1 MEIVQVNSIKAW
13 LLAAR
18 PKTLAG
24 AATPVLLGCALAYAD
39 SCFQMTPALLCFAF
53 AFLMQ
58 IDANFIND
66 YFDYLKGSDRED
78 RLGPERACAQGWIT
92 LNAMR
97 KGIALTTATA
107 CLAGLCLLA
116 YGGIEMIPV
125 GILCVLFAFLY
136 TAGPYP
142 LAYHGWGDILVIV
155 FFGFVPV
162 GCTYYVMCRDWT
174 WNVTL
179 ASLACGLIIDT
190 LLMVNNYRDRDQ
202 DAKSGKKTIVV
213 RWGANAGQQ
222 LYLFLGLA
230 AAWLCLL
237 FIPTGHIWA
246 ALLPQIYL
254 LPHFMAWQRMVKIK
268 QGKRIKQHIGRNLP
282 QYAAIRRITSI
293 RPYPIIFQ
301 QDLARRYFPIKRN
314 KSFRFLYQ
322 YSGIS
327 GNALLPARKSQFL
340 CSGSLYGN
348 IIHINP
354 HQMSKYQLHFRNP
367 RFQFRTFSTNRC
379 VHITYFI
386 SFCSNQVHRFSQ

>member
-18 PKTLAG
+18 PKTFAG

-39 SCFQMTPALLCFAF
+39 SCFQMTPALLCFLF

-125 GILCVLFAFLY
+125 GILCILFAFLY

-162 GCTYYVMCRDWT
+162 GCTYYVMCRSWT

-246 ALLPQIYL
+246 ALLPQLYL

-268 QGKRIKQHIGRNLP
+268 KGKELNSILGETSRNMLL
-282 QYAAIRRITSI
+282 
-293 RPYPIIFQ
+293 FGVL
-301 QDLARRYFPIKRN
+301 LAFGLI
-314 KSFRFLYQ
+314 L
-322 YSGIS
+322 
-327 GNALLPARKSQFL
+327 
-340 CSGSLYGN
+340 
-348 IIHINP
+348 
-354 HQMSKYQLHFRNP
+354 
-367 RFQFRTFSTNRC
+367 
-379 VHITYFI
+379 
-386 SFCSNQVHRFSQ
+386 